1 MRTLPDRLPLLKL
14 SFCTFL
20 KCIGKWNIDFQWFI
34 ANFTK
39 QNGGKKRHAYNLKA
53 LLYPPPFLEE
63 EKKMHFVKTTLLA
76 TLFGWQIVLQKRQ
89 FVRRHKF
96 LYKFQFGNLQKQ
108 IKNLGTSK
116 ISFQKIK
123 FQRLKVSKV
132 DHILLPAICRRT
144 M

>member
-1 MRTLPDRLPLLKL
+1 
-14 SFCTFL
+14 
-20 KCIGKWNIDFQWFI
+20 
-34 ANFTK
+34 
-39 QNGGKKRHAYNLKA
+39 
-53 LLYPPPFLEE
+53 
-63 EKKMHFVKTTLLA
+63 MHFVKTTLLA
-76 TLFGWQIVLQKRQ
+76 TIFGWQIVLQKRQ

-96 LYKFQFGNLQKQ
+96 LYKFQFWTLQKQ